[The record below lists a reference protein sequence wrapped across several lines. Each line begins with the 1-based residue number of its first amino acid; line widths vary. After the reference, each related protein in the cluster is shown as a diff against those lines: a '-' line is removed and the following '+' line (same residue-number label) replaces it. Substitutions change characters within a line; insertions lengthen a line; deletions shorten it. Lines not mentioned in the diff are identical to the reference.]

1 MVRERIL
8 TFAVAFL
15 LISSMA
21 TVFGEDSS
29 DYYKEGN
36 GSGEQTISLDGENTD
51 SSISIKYPATEVLDA
66 KIGLEGVANSD
77 GNYPEGISVEVKNY
91 EWKYEGSGYGAL
103 GNQQKFGTNSV
114 SASAKF
120 ASSGE
125 EEVSILIPTNS
136 TITDASVHIS
146 GLPYGSGDLDDYYK
160 ASADTNDGSISFN
173 GAVSMVDEDYYFA
186 WADDGDLVDTSS
198 TTDSIKFRGFVDGSW
213 SDIILLDSNYG
224 DSNTILSDP
233 LIKASENFV
242 VVTWNK
248 NEYPGDE
255 ELVATYSTD
264 SGDSWSSPEAID
276 PAYNHFII
284 YDYTG
289 IVSPDGDFHVVW
301 SGVKDSSDNYYNIFY
316 QKSED
321 GGQTWGDEVLISDS
335 DSENSLSPAIS
346 LSGSNV
352 HIVWEQYYSSQS
364 YYAVEY
370 VKSSNNG
377 DTFSSP
383 STISSTNS
391 ISETTVSSQGSNL
404 VIGWLEDS
412 DSGYLLKSKS
422 SSNAGSSFG
431 TETVVASSDGGSYS
445 FLDSDNDGGSNFYF
459 SWLEIPLADEREILS
474 ARSPNA
480 GSSWNAPVN
489 VDGIDNGD
497 ENEFRASP
505 SIVANADRVMIM
517 WSEANQNSGASSD
530 LDIVY
535 SVSTNDGS
543 SWSDFDDVSEYYY
556 EADSGAPALAYASD
570 YLYLA
575 YIDNGDY
582 DQEDASNGCDE
593 RGYDGDIFFTRS
605 DDGGMSWDELTVLS
619 NTDSDEETDLE
630 ATGQTA
636 QHRTDI
642 TASGSD
648 VHVVWNDY
656 NGWDG
661 IGNIYA
667 ASSSNNGEDWNT
679 PELIFTDT
687 GGPTYGVTVD
697 SNGDNIVVAWITNSG
712 DMYSAYSTN
721 GGNSWSDA
729 VLVSDGSGLYYM
741 PEILYNE
748 GKFHLVWTDQTYLES
763 VYYSSTSNGAS
774 WSDSV
779 FINDAASYSYSY
791 SPVITA
797 DGSKL
802 FVAWVDNGDY
812 DGDGSSDYDIV
823 WSVSNDNGETW
834 EDIEIV
840 IDTDTST
847 TLLLPSLASGSGFTY
862 ITYQYYSGGSYDYY
876 FAFTQDGGGSWSEN
890 YEITN
895 YDDSALSA
903 KYHRM
908 DVLVGDKT
916 YFAFPEETDVS
927 GGERSDNNIFVRST
941 LSDDY
946 PEDPYV
952 KITGTEN
959 WEWVGELNRDNSP
972 QEWKDTL
979 DSPGAS
985 KSFKDSLNEALQNAI
1000 DNEETFVDD
1009 YGVEMTEIVMTVGSS
1024 SKGTVGFSDL
1034 NIEYDTV
1041 VYIQT
1046 EQLISAL
1053 NRVIESTDNNEA
1065 EAILKINSMT
1075 PGKLKLT
1082 DLLVT
1087 TTDADLSLTDLSFS
1101 GDFKEGGD
1109 VIISAIIENEGEG
1122 DAEVTVEFRN
1132 GDQLIATANVEG
1144 VTGGSSKSITTTW
1157 KDVPEGTHSIT
1168 VEIVDSLPADSSQ
1181 GSEDSLTQSLTIEG
1195 ASPEIT
1201 YNLDFSDL
1209 LVEGIDN
1216 TWTLE
1221 ITNEGEKYGEIST
1234 TLYWDENDEDNIIET
1249 IPQTKIDIDETKMFQ
1264 GDILPTSQVE
1274 KLFILVEDSSE
1285 GILYDEEI
1293 DIEIKK
1299 LPNLEITKIEWE
1311 DEGGNIVN
1319 SFSDGSVAKAK
1330 IYVMNKGSFDVNTN
1344 LEISVTKSGK
1354 DLQQN
1359 FGGILDNYGS
1369 VTFPGN
1375 QETIVTFNG
1384 KYPSVSFL
1392 SGGKADFTGFW
1403 SVDLSIKNIV
1413 AVNPNEEF
1421 WDSETLVFSDSKNR
1435 VEISTPPSLGIVSF
1449 NTQPAN
1455 KNDVDAGEKLTL
1467 IVTLSNEG
1475 GASASGNIN
1484 LLEGGVLKSV
1494 NNFTVDGF
1502 ETGQVTI
1509 IHTVADWTGDL
1520 RLKVSIDRNSVI
1532 PAVGQQDVLTDD
1544 TATIVL
1550 NVKGDGPAGGDSSS
1564 SESSTDTGN
1573 TLVIAGAGGLVLVG
1587 VGAGYFFYTR
1597 SKSGL
1602 DDSDPFGGIPE
1613 QQPPAMAPPVPE
1625 QPPAMAPPVP
1635 EQPPAAA
1642 PPVPEQPPAAAPPV
1656 PEQPPAAAPPAPEQ
1670 PPAAVPGETVLTV
1683 AVPDGAQPGQQVQI
1697 KAPDGR
1703 VVAVTI
1709 PAGLQPGQQFQIKV

>member
-15 LISSMA
+15 LLSSMA
-21 TVFGEDSS
+21 TVFGENSS

-36 GSGEQTISLDGENTD
+36 ASGEQTISLDGENIDT
-51 SSISIKYPATEVLDA
+51 SISIKYPATEVLDA

-103 GNQQKFGTNSV
+103 GNQQKFGTNSI

-120 ASSGE
+120 AESGE
-125 EEVSILIPTNS
+125 EEVIIRLPTNS
-136 TITDASVHIS
+136 TVADASMEIS
-146 GLPYGSGDLDDYYK
+146 GLPYGSGDLDEYYK
-160 ASADTNDGSISFN
+160 ASVDTNGGSMSSA
-173 GAVSMVDEDYYFA
+173 GSASMVGDNYYVVWEDN
-186 WADDGDLVDTSS
+186 GDLVDYDTSI
-198 TTDSIKFRGFVDGSW
+198 DSIKFRAYVDGSW
-213 SDIILLDSNYG
+213 SDIALMESNFG
-224 DSNTILSDP
+224 NTDIILSEP
-233 LIKASENFV
+233 LVVANDDFV
-242 VVTWNK
+242 VVAWNK
-248 NEYPGDE
+248 NTYPGDE
-255 ELVATYSTD
+255 ELMASYSTD
-264 SGDSWSSPEAID
+264 EGESWSSAQSID
-276 PAYNHFII
+276 PAYNHYII
-284 YDYTG
+284 YDFDG
-289 IVSPDGDFHVVW
+289 AVSDDGTIHVVW
-301 SGVKDSSDNYYNIFY
+301 SSVKEGGDEYHIYY

-321 GGQTWGDEVLISDS
+321 SGESWDEEILISDA
-335 DSENSLSPAIS
+335 DSSSSIGAQIAVN
-346 LSGSNV
+346 GNNV
-352 HIVWEQYYSSQS
+352 HITWEQYYSSQS
-364 YYAVEY
+364 YYAAEY
-370 VKSSNNG
+370 AR
-377 DTFSSP
+377 
-383 STISSTNS
+383 STNGG
-391 ISETTVSSQGSNL
+391 ETFGSPGTVSSSGNTVSETAISAQGSNV

-412 DSGYLLKSKS
+412 DSGDVLKSKT
-422 SSNAGSSFG
+422 SSNTGSTFG
-431 TETVVASSDGGSYS
+431 TETIVATSDAGSYA
-445 FLDSDNDGGSNFYF
+445 FLSSDNDGGANYYF
-459 SWLEIPLADEREILS
+459 SWLEIPVSGQREVFS
-474 ARSPNA
+474 ARSANS
-480 GSSWNAPVN
+480 GSTWNSPVN

-497 ENEFRASP
+497 ENQFRAS
-505 SIVANADRVMIM
+505 SVVEANSDRVFVL
-517 WSEANQNSGASSD
+517 WSEENSDSGASSD

-543 SWSDFDDVSEYYY
+543 TWADFDDVSEYYY

-570 YLYLA
+570 YLYLV

-582 DQEDASNGCDE
+582 DQEDSNGCDQNS
-593 RGYDGDIFFTRS
+593 RDGDIFFTRS
-605 DDGGMSWDELTVLS
+605 DDGGENWEELEILS
-619 NTDSDEETDLE
+619 KVNADQETDLD
-630 ATGQTA
+630 GPLQTA

-648 VHVVWNDY
+648 VHVVWNDHDT
-656 NGWDG
+656 WDG
-661 IGNIYA
+661 LGHIYVT
-667 ASSSNNGEDWNT
+667 SSSNNGEDWNT
-679 PELIFTDT
+679 PEAIFTDT
-687 GGPTYGVTVD
+687 GGPTYGVTID
-697 SNGDNIVVAWITNSG
+697 SNGDNVVIAWNTNSG
-712 DMYSAYSTN
+712 DIYSVYSTN

-729 VLVSDGSGLYYM
+729 VLVDDGTNLYYM

-748 GKFHLVWTDQTYLES
+748 GKFHLVWSDNTYLES
-763 VYYSSTSNGAS
+763 VYYTSSSNGAS
-774 WSDSV
+774 WLDSI
-779 FINDAASYSYSY
+779 FINPEDAYSYSY

-812 DGDGSSDYDIV
+812 DGDSSSDYDIV

-834 EDIEIV
+834 EDVEIV

-862 ITYQYYSGGSYDYY
+862 VTYQYYTGGSYDYY
-876 FAFTQDGGGSWSEN
+876 FAFSQDGGGSWSES

-895 YDDSALSA
+895 YDDSELSA
-903 KYHRM
+903 KYYKM
-908 DVLVGDKT
+908 DMLIGDKT
-916 YFAFPEETDVS
+916 YFAFPEETDIS
-927 GGERSDNNIFVRST
+927 GGDRDDVNVYVRST

-952 KITGTEN
+952 KITGNKN
-959 WEWVGELNRDNSP
+959 WEWAGELNRDNSP
-972 QEWKDTL
+972 QEWEDTL

-985 KSFKDSLNEALQNAI
+985 KSFKDALNEALQSAI
-1000 DNEETFVDD
+1000 DNEETIVDE
-1009 YGVEMTEIVMTVGSS
+1009 YGVEMTEIQMTVGSS
-1024 SKGTVGFSDL
+1024 SKGTVGFSNL

-1053 NRVIESTDNNEA
+1053 NRVIESSDDNEA

-1109 VIISAIIENEGEG
+1109 VIISAIIENDGEG
-1122 DAEVTVEFRN
+1122 DAVVTVEFRN
-1132 GDQLIATANVEG
+1132 GDELIATSNVEG
-1144 VTGGSSKSITTTW
+1144 VTGGSSKSVTTTW

-1181 GSEDSLTQSLTIEG
+1181 GSEDSLTQSLIIEG
-1195 ASPEIT
+1195 ASPEIA
-1201 YNLDFSDL
+1201 YNLEFTDL
-1209 LVEGIDN
+1209 LVEGIEN
-1216 TWTLE
+1216 SWTLE

-1234 TLYWDENDEDNIIET
+1234 TLYWDENDEDNIIEI
-1249 IPQTKIDIDETKMFQ
+1249 IPQTKVDVDETKTFE
-1264 GDILPTSQVE
+1264 GDISPTSQVE

-1319 SFSDGSVAKAK
+1319 SFSDGSVANAK
-1330 IYVMNKGSFDVNTN
+1330 IYVMNKGSFDVNAN

-1403 SVDLSIKNIV
+1403 SVELSIKNIV

-1421 WDSETLVFSDSKNR
+1421 WDSENLVFSDSKNR

-1449 NTQPAN
+1449 TSNSMDAN
-1455 KNDVDAGEKLTL
+1455 QGDTLTL
-1467 IVTLSNEG
+1467 TVVVSNEG

-1484 LLEGGVLKSV
+1484 LLELGVLKSV
-1494 NNFTVDGF
+1494 NDFTVDGF
-1502 ETGQVTI
+1502 GTQQIQVS
-1509 IHTVADWTGDL
+1509 HTLPAEYDGEI
-1520 RLKVSIDRNSVI
+1520 RLKVVIDRSSVV
-1532 PAVGQQDVLTDD
+1532 PTVGQQDVLTDD
-1544 TATIVL
+1544 SSSIL
-1550 NVKGDGPAGGDSSS
+1550 INVKGTLKESSS
-1564 SESSTDTGN
+1564 SSGESSGDTGN

-1587 VGAGYFFYTR
+1587 VGAGYFFYSR

-1602 DDSDPFGGIPE
+1602 DDSDPFGGVPE

-1635 EQPPAAA
+1635 EQPPAMA
-1642 PPVPEQPPAAAPPV
+1642 PPVPEQPPAMAPPV
-1656 PEQPPAAAPPAPEQ
+1656 PEQPPAMAPP
-1670 PPAAVPGETVLTV
+1670 
-1683 AVPDGAQPGQQVQI
+1683 
-1697 KAPDGR
+1697 
-1703 VVAVTI
+1703 
-1709 PAGLQPGQQFQIKV
+1709 